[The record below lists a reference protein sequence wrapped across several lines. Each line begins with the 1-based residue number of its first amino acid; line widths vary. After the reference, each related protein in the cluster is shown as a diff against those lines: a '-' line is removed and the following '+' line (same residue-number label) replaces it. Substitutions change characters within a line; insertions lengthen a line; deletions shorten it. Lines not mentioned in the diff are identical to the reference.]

1 MASVNRCSRLILI
14 SKLLVLWYKAR
25 VWHFSK
31 VFLIQISDDRLWV
44 LCMLIEKQVLI
55 LILIIFLILLLWIKN
70 KDLIFS
76 YFLLFTDCNLN
87 IIYIVILILY
97 TLSILN
103 RFATDFSLLL
113 LLDIVALHLLMWIYY
128 IILILC

>member
-1 MASVNRCSRLILI
+1 
-14 SKLLVLWYKAR
+14 
-25 VWHFSK
+25 
-31 VFLIQISDDRLWV
+31 
-44 LCMLIEKQVLI
+44 MLIEKQVLI